1 MIDVSQNFF
10 VINNDVAVDSVSY
23 ELYSNNG
30 FKKIIASYSVSS
42 IQNLDLLLN
51 LKVSFGFSLID
62 QEDFVFEDKNTY
74 YVRDL
79 YDPTTSSFSVQVSL
93 EDQSTSDLFAYVR
106 IFDENDPLNIYDKL
120 YKENLITN
128 NSLLVANFVD
138 YTLDDDSSFINDY
151 KDPRQLQEEYIEENY
166 NKIQNYSYTTDDVQ
180 SYVKDNNPIKFL
192 NDDQDFNNYIKQ
204 NNSVEEVQG
213 YVYFD
218 KQHTFL
224 DAVEIPI
231 DLQDVLGRVY
241 GINFE
246 LPEDFEKSNLYG
258 YEAQISFRDVL
269 IEYLT
274 KCF

>member
-10 VINNDVAVDSVSY
+10 AINNDVTVNSVSY

-30 FKKIIASYSVSS
+30 FKIIASFSVSS
-42 IQNLDLLLN
+42 IQNLNLLLN

-62 QEDFVFEDKNTY
+62 QEDLVFEDKNTY

-79 YDPTTSSFSVQVSL
+79 YDPINSSFNVQISL

-120 YKENLITN
+120 YKENLITS
-128 NSLLVANFVD
+128 NSLLVTNFVD
-138 YTLDDDSSFINDY
+138 YTLEDDSSFINDY

-166 NKIQNYSYTTDDVQ
+166 HKIQNYSYTTDLFHFFRRGNQVNCFFGIDTQ

-192 NDDQDFNNYIKQ
+192 NDNEDFNTYIKQ

-218 KQHTFL
+218 KQHTFRCSRNSNRL
-224 DAVEIPI
+224 ARC
-231 DLQDVLGRVY
+231 LG
-241 GINFE
+241 
-246 LPEDFEKSNLYG
+246 KSLW
-258 YEAQISFRDVL
+258 AQFWI
-269 IEYLT
+269 T
-274 KCF
+274 